1 MLDERQNDVADITD
15 ATFQTAVI
23 ERSAQVPVVVD
34 LWAEWCGPCKQ
45 LGPILERVVAA
56 TNGAVELA
64 KVDIEANPAVGRAF
78 AVQSIPAVY
87 AIVNGE
93 VADHF
98 IGAKSEAEVQT
109 FVSSLVPAEAAE
121 SPDLSTLSEAELRAL
136 LESDPNDPA
145 TVTALADLLA
155 AEGRGEEAVALL
167 ERIPESADTRRIA
180 AVVRTGGGG
189 DPDEMESRLNELLDR
204 VKADDEARQQFVDLL
219 EVMGPDDP
227 RTAEYRRQLTSRLF

>member
-1 MLDERQNDVADITD
+1 MLDGKQNDVADITD

-98 IGAKSEAEVQT
+98 IGAKSEAEVQE
-109 FVSSLVPAEAAE
+109 FVSALVPAEAAA
-121 SPDLSTLSEAELRAL
+121 SPDLSTLSEAELRVL

-155 AEGRGEEAVALL
+155 AEGRGEEAVELL

-204 VKADDEARQQFVDLL
+204 VKGDDEARQQFVDLL
-219 EVMGPDDP
+219 EVMGPEDP